1 VGIVGFLVDSLSC
14 QSSRGGL
21 TFVVIPNKNRK
32 NAQEQKLPYITS
44 SNDFENSFYCHKQK
58 KYLLLNL
65 FSQQKELLILFD
77 SRKRKKKREKM
88 TCQQSEV
95 QS

>member
-1 VGIVGFLVDSLSC
+1 VGFLVDSLSC

-58 KYLLLNL
+58 KNYLFYLI
-65 FSQQKELLILFD
+65 QGKE
-77 SRKRKKKREKM
+77 KRKEKK
-88 TCQQSEV
+88 
-95 QS
+95 